1 MLKEMLIS
9 CSQNSY
15 ANVTNPIQL
24 KLIELMQNYTPNL
37 LDYFSEFLKSIQE
50 TLQMLFFSG
59 LYSFIAGLFF
69 GTLLVVTRKG
79 NILDNKIVYQLIDK
93 LVNFFRSIPFV
104 ILITALI
111 PITKVVS
118 GTFIGVKGAIFPL
131 VLGCTPFFIRQV
143 DMALSDIDNGLI
155 EAAQSMGISP
165 VGIIFRVYLKESI
178 PALARSTTITAISL
192 LGLTAMG
199 GVVGG
204 GGLGSFVIRYGHNRF
219 FQDIT
224 YVSVI
229 VILIIV
235 SIIQF
240 IGNLVIKKT
249 SH

>member
-1 MLKEMLIS
+1 MLDLLEK
-9 CSQNSY
+9 
-15 ANVTNPIQL
+15 
-24 KLIELMQNYTPNL
+24 YTPNL
-37 LDYFSEFLKSIQE
+37 LDYSAEFIKSIGE
-50 TLQMLFFSG
+50 TLKMLFLSG
-59 LYSFIAGLFF
+59 IFSFIIGLFL

-79 NILDNKIVYQLIDK
+79 NILENVIVHKILDGM
-93 LVNFFRSIPFV
+93 VNLFRSIPFV

-111 PITKVVS
+111 PLTKLIV

-131 VLGCTPFFIRQV
+131 VVGCSPFFIRQV
-143 DMALSDIDNGLI
+143 DMALSEIDHGLI

-165 VGIIFRVYLKESI
+165 IGIIFRVYLKESI

-199 GVVGG
+199 GAVGG

-219 FQDIT
+219 YQDIT

-229 VILIIV
+229 VILIFV
-235 SIIQF
+235 TIIQF
-240 IGNLVIKKT
+240 IGNIIIKKT

>member
-1 MLKEMLIS
+1 MLEILE
-9 CSQNSY
+9 
-15 ANVTNPIQL
+15 T
-24 KLIELMQNYTPNL
+24 YTPNL
-37 LDYFSEFLKSIQE
+37 LDYSDEFVKSIGE
-50 TLQMLFFSG
+50 TLQMLFLSG
-59 LYSFIAGLFF
+59 IYSFAAGLLL

-79 NILDNKIVYQLIDK
+79 NIMENNLVYQIIDK
-93 LVNFFRSIPFV
+93 LVNLFRSIPFV

-111 PITKVVS
+111 PLTKLVA

-131 VLGCTPFFIRQV
+131 VVGCTPFFIRQV

-178 PALARSTTITAISL
+178 PALARSTTITCISL

-199 GVVGG
+199 GAVGG

-219 FQDIT
+219 YQDIT
-224 YVSVI
+224 YVSVV
-229 VILIIV
+229 VILILV

-240 IGNLVIKKT
+240 IGNLIVKKT

>member
-1 MLKEMLIS
+1 MPEILRTWLPHLMEYS
-9 CSQNSY
+9 EEFWRS
-15 ANVTNPIQL
+15 
-24 KLIELMQNYTPNL
+24 IE
-37 LDYFSEFLKSIQE
+37 E
-50 TLQMLFFSG
+50 TLQMLLLSGRFS
-59 LYSFIAGLFF
+59 FAAGLIL
-69 GTLLVVTRKG
+69 GIALVVTREG
-79 NILDNKIVYQLIDK
+79 NILENKVIHQIIDK
-93 LVNFFRSIPFV
+93 AVNLFRSIPFV

-111 PITKVVS
+111 PLTKLIV

-131 VLGCTPFFIRQV
+131 VVGCTPFFIRQV
-143 DMALSDIDNGLI
+143 DMALTDIDHGLI

-165 VGIIFRVYLKESI
+165 LGIIFRVYLKESI

-199 GVVGG
+199 GAVGG

-219 FQDIT
+219 YQDIT

-229 VILIIV
+229 VILVLV

-240 IGNLVIKKT
+240 IGNVIIKKT

>member
-1 MLKEMLIS
+1 MLKILE
-9 CSQNSY
+9 
-15 ANVTNPIQL
+15 T
-24 KLIELMQNYTPNL
+24 YTPNL
-37 LDYFSEFLKSIQE
+37 LNYSDEFIKSIGE
-50 TLQMLFFSG
+50 TLQMLFLSG
-59 LYSFIAGLFF
+59 IYSFIAGLFL
-69 GTLLVVTRKG
+69 GILLVVTRKG
-79 NILDNKIVYQLIDK
+79 NIMENSFVHQIIDK
-93 LVNFFRSIPFV
+93 LVNLFRSIPFV

-111 PITKVVS
+111 PLTKLIV
-118 GTFIGVKGAIFPL
+118 GTFIGVKGAVFPL
-131 VLGCTPFFIRQV
+131 VVGCTPFFIRQV

-199 GVVGG
+199 GAVGG

-219 FQDIT
+219 YQDIT
-224 YVSVI
+224 YVSVV
-229 VILIIV
+229 VILILV

-240 IGNLVIKKT
+240 IGNLIIKKT